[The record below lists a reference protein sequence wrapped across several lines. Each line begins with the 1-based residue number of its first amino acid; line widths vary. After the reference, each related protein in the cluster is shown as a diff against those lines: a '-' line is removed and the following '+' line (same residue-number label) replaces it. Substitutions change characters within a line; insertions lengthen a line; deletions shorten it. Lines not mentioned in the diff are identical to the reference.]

1 MQLKRLV
8 VLIGFISILTLLTAC
23 SSKPSV
29 ELVNTS
35 VDIINDKDK
44 LGAIG
49 ITEGDKKGQELVPTA
64 LYYEFTIK
72 NTGNKKIGDTGD
84 KGLEI
89 KIEPN
94 DNLVVSS
101 KEIIGFNIF
110 NLSEY
115 GESGLG
121 YGYTFASILEPDQE
135 GKYTLHF
142 NLGVS
147 EENPQVPFL
156 VPSKEQLEKLN
167 DDALDATL
175 IVLLEDKEIARFDL
189 RNK

>member
-1 MQLKRLV
+1 
-8 VLIGFISILTLLTAC
+8 
-23 SSKPSV
+23 V
-29 ELVNTS
+29 ELVNTN

-72 NTGNKKIGDTGD
+72 NTGNKKIGGIGN

-94 DNLVVSS
+94 DHLVASS
-101 KEIIGFNIF
+101 KEVIGFNIF
-110 NLSEY
+110 NPSEY
-115 GESGLG
+115 DESGLG
-121 YGYTFASILEPDQE
+121 YGLTFASILEPDQE
-135 GKYTLHF
+135 GKYTLHY

-147 EENPQVPFL
+147 EENTQVPFL
-156 VPSKEQLEKLN
+156 VPSKEQLKKLN
-167 DDALDATL
+167 DNALDARL

>member
-1 MQLKRLV
+1 LKQFIV
-8 VLIGFISILTLLTAC
+8 IIGFILFLTLLTAC

-29 ELVNTS
+29 ELLNAS

-72 NTGNKKIGDTGD
+72 NTGNKKIGDIGD

-89 KIEPN
+89 KIKPN
-94 DNLVVSS
+94 DKLVASS
-101 KEIIGFNIF
+101 KEIMGFNIF
-110 NLSEY
+110 NPSNMKKVEI
-115 GESGLG
+115 G
-121 YGYTFASILEPDQE
+121 YGHTFKSILEPDQE
-135 GKYTLHF
+135 AKYTLHYD
-142 NLGVS
+142 LGVS

-156 VPSKEQLEKLN
+156 VPSKEQLKKLN

-175 IVLLEDKEIARFDL
+175 IVLLDDKEIARFDL
-189 RNK
+189 KNK